1 MEGILHC
8 LMSKIFIH
16 NLYTELIFATF
27 FQGVQYTQLMHAAG
41 KGAGYY
47 HQLSLQEDQG
57 IDMTQVS

>member
-1 MEGILHC
+1 MRQQ
-8 LMSKIFIH
+8 LMYRLDFG
-16 NLYTELIFATF
+16 LVC

-41 KGAGYY
+41 KGSTYY